1 MSNLQLH
8 AQYFNSPS
16 VIAKFSGLL
25 GENRSK
31 QFATSILQVISQNNL
46 LINAS
51 TESIYQS
58 ALVAAMLDLPILTSI
73 GHAYI
78 VPYKGKAQ
86 FQIGWKGLVQLALRS
101 WQYKKINVIKVYSS
115 QFESFNTLTEELKA
129 DFSKPET
136 GDVVGYVAYFI
147 LNSGFEKTLYWSKE
161 KVKTH
166 GLTYSK
172 TFKKGVGNWVTDFDS
187 QALKTV
193 LKQILSK
200 WGPLSLEM
208 QTAINADQAVIIDAE
223 NNKFDYPD
231 NETEDISH
239 EILGDDNEVLD

>member
-1 MSNLQLH
+1 MSNLQIH
-8 AQYFNSPS
+8 AQYFNSPA
-16 VIAKFSGLL
+16 VIDKFTNLL

-31 QFATSILQVISQNNL
+31 QFATSILQVTSQNNL

-51 TESIYQS
+51 TESIYQA

-101 WQYKKINVIKVYSS
+101 GQYEKINVIPVYSS
-115 QFESFNTLTEELKA
+115 QFKSFNALSEELNA
-129 DFSKPET
+129 DFSQPENNEI
-136 GDVVGYVAYFI
+136 VGYVAYFR
-147 LNSGFEKTLYWSKE
+147 LWSGFNKTLYWSKE
-161 KVKTH
+161 KAKSH
-166 GLTYSK
+166 GLTYSQ
-172 TFKKGVGNWVTDFDS
+172 TYKKGVGNWVTDFDS

-200 WGPLSLEM
+200 WGPLSMEM
-208 QTAINADQAVIIDAE
+208 QTAISADQAVVLNAE
-223 NNKFDYPD
+223 NNEFDYPD
-231 NETEDISH
+231 NQTEDISA
-239 EILGDDNEVLD
+239 EILGNDEILD